1 VSVEPLNPRDLGPA
15 SGFSHGML
23 GGEGGRVLFVA
34 GQIGVVDG
42 GDPAAASAP
51 APAEASLVS
60 QFGEALRRLLR
71 VVESCGGRAQDVGR
85 MTVFV
90 TDMDLY
96 RRSRK
101 PLGAA
106 WKEHMGSHY
115 PAMALVEV
123 KSLVDPRAL
132 VEIEATAV
140 VGGR

>member
-1 VSVEPLNPRDLGPA
+1 MSVDPINPKDLGPA
-15 SGFSHGML
+15 SGFSHGQL
-23 GGEGGRVLFVA
+23 GREGGRVLFVA
-34 GQIGVVDG
+34 GQIGVVETE
-42 GDPAAASAP
+42 AQSAST
-51 APAEASLVS
+51 EASFVA
-60 QFGEALRRLLR
+60 QFDEALRLVLR
-71 VVESCGGRAQDVGR
+71 VVEEAGGAAGDVGR

-101 PLGAA
+101 ALGPV
-106 WKEHMGSHY
+106 WKTRMGRHY

-140 VGGR
+140 IGGK

>member
-1 VSVEPLNPRDLGPA
+1 MNVDPINPKDLGPA
-15 SGFSHGML
+15 SGFSHGQL
-23 GGEGGRVLFVA
+23 GREGGRVLFVA
-34 GQIGVVDG
+34 GQIGVVGSDAKG
-42 GDPAAASAP
+42 PSPEAP
-51 APAEASLVS
+51 LVA
-60 QFGEALRRLLR
+60 QFDEALRLVLR
-71 VVESCGGRAQDVGR
+71 VVEEAGGAADDVGR

-101 PLGAA
+101 ALGPV
-106 WKEHMGSHY
+106 WKARMGRHY

-140 VGGR
+140 IGGK

>member
-1 VSVEPLNPRDLGPA
+1 VSVEPLNPQDLGPA

-34 GQIGVVDG
+34 GQIGVVDE
-42 GDPAAASAP
+42 DAPAPAP

-71 VVESCGGRAQDVGR
+71 VVESGGGRAQDVGR

-101 PLGAA
+101 SLGPV
-106 WKEHMGSHY
+106 WKAHMGSHY

-140 VGGR
+140 VGGP